1 MAGRDEQAPINWFSP
16 LDALRRVQELGAQL
30 SGTARSFTDPQERD
44 DAEYDTD
51 DEIAAE
57 GASRGSFVPQPFAA
71 WAEGAAELAT
81 TWVAPMRAVL
91 QEQQDLIDA
100 MSSWAEEQRKL
111 ADRFSELADR
121 HRQLSEGVLSTLTP
135 TLDHLDRLAGRTSA
149 KRAAEP
155 LKAGKPSKA
164 AKSSSSTARKRAA
177 R

>member
-1 MAGRDEQAPINWFSP
+1 MAARDEQAPINWFSP

-30 SGTARSFTDPQERD
+30 SGTARSFTEQERD

-51 DEIAAE
+51 DDEAAVQ
-57 GASRGSFVPQPFAA
+57 GASSGSFLPQPFAA
-71 WAEGAAELAT
+71 WAEGAAELST

-111 ADRFSELADR
+111 ADRFSELAER
-121 HRQLSEGVLSTLTP
+121 HRELSEGVMSTLRP

-149 KRAAEP
+149 K
-155 LKAGKPSKA
+155 KA
-164 AKSSSSTARKRAA
+164 AKSSKAATGPSSKARKRAA

>member
-1 MAGRDEQAPINWFSP
+1 MAARDEQAPINWFSP

-30 SGTARSFTDPQERD
+30 SGTARSFTEERD
-44 DAEYDTD
+44 DTD
-51 DEIAAE
+51 EDEAAVQ
-57 GASRGSFVPQPFAA
+57 GASRGSFLPQPFAA
-71 WAEGAAELAT
+71 WAEGAAELST

-121 HRQLSEGVLSTLTP
+121 HRELSEGVMSTLTP

-149 KRAAEP
+149 K
-155 LKAGKPSKA
+155 KA
-164 AKSSSSTARKRAA
+164 AKSSKAATGPSSRARKRAA

>member
-1 MAGRDEQAPINWFSP
+1 MAIRDEQAPINWFSP

-30 SGTARSFTDPQERD
+30 SGTARSFIEPQDDD
-44 DAEYDTD
+44 DAEYDTE
-51 DEIAAE
+51 DEAAVE

-121 HRQLSEGVLSTLTP
+121 HRELSEGVMSTLTP

-149 KRAAEP
+149 K
-155 LKAGKPSKA
+155 KA
-164 AKSSSSTARKRAA
+164 AKSSKAATGSSSKARKRPT

>member
-1 MAGRDEQAPINWFSP
+1 MAARDEHTPINWFSP
-16 LDALRRVQELGAQL
+16 LDALRRVQELGTQL
-30 SGTARSFTDPQERD
+30 SGTARSFSEPQDED

-51 DEIAAE
+51 EDETAAE
-57 GASRGSFVPQPFAA
+57 DASRSSFIPQPFAA
-71 WAEGAAELAT
+71 WAEGAAELST

-100 MSSWAEEQRKL
+100 MSSWAQEQRKL

-121 HRQLSEGVLSTLTP
+121 HRELSEGVMSTLTP

-149 KRAAEP
+149 KQAA
-155 LKAGKPSKA
+155 KPSKP
-164 AKSSSSTARKRAA
+164 AKSSSSTARKRTA

>member
-1 MAGRDEQAPINWFSP
+1 MAARDEQAPINWFSP

-30 SGTARSFTDPQERD
+30 SGTARSFTEPQERD

-51 DEIAAE
+51 EDETAAE
-57 GASRGSFVPQPFAA
+57 GASRGSFLPQPFAA
-71 WAEGAAELAT
+71 WAEGAAELST

-121 HRQLSEGVLSTLTP
+121 HRELSEGVMSTLTP

-149 KRAAEP
+149 KQ
-155 LKAGKPSKA
+155 A
-164 AKSSSSTARKRAA
+164 AKSSKAASGPSSKARKRAA

>member
-1 MAGRDEQAPINWFSP
+1 MAARDEQAPINWFSP

-30 SGTARSFTDPQERD
+30 SGTARSFTEERD
-44 DAEYDTD
+44 DTD
-51 DEIAAE
+51 EDEAAVQ
-57 GASRGSFVPQPFAA
+57 GASRGSFLPQPLAA
-71 WAEGAAELAT
+71 WAEGAAELST

-121 HRQLSEGVLSTLTP
+121 HRELSEGVMSTLTP

-149 KRAAEP
+149 KN
-155 LKAGKPSKA
+155 A
-164 AKSSSSTARKRAA
+164 AKSSKAATGPSSRARKRAA